1 MDVASEAFYYSAPTV
16 AHLVALPAPR
26 AGRFTCGL
34 AKPAPWPLLVKRA
47 PLVIPA
53 LERSEFTANRFGADS
68 AL

>member
-1 MDVASEAFYYSAPTV
+1 MDVASEAFHYSAPTV

-34 AKPAPWPLLVKRA
+34 AKPVQRPLLVKRA